1 MPRFGLLGFFV
12 GSRIVLLIVL
22 SAVLVWS
29 GYYVWHFEAN
39 REKKWEHIS
48 VLEAHKTP
56 YNALEYDITTNTTT
70 RWIAS
75 APSLLK
81 PGQELTVLGDF
92 KPFTFE
98 NTAKNTMDR
107 SKMSA
112 GYAGRVAIKRVD
124 TAQIEC
130 SLICSTTRTIANF
143 EYSIRSVFLYNA
155 CQNQWFVPSML
166 GISCQDVAI
175 FSQGILIGGT
185 SGLSKPVAE
194 TIRSFGLTHIVAVSG
209 FQIVSI
215 IALLEW
221 IFSRLNWSPRQKLGI
236 FSVILVV
243 FLIITG
249 PQAPII
255 RAMISFFLT
264 GAALLF
270 LGRKLSPVRAL
281 LYAMIL
287 MLAVNPFYLYSYSF
301 WLSIMATLGVIAAI
315 WICRVRN
322 IENILAQ
329 GVLVSVGAYL
339 ATFGIVA
346 QLNDS
351 LNPASILANII
362 LAPLVPLISLS
373 ALLSLIPLIGTVFAA
388 LTNLAI
394 STLFAFLS
402 DAAGWVS
409 WSSFHFSAKF
419 GLTETLTYYGFLA
432 IIVIFLAW
440 YKTILHSR
448 KETFKKANASLSS
461 PGQVRR

>member
-1 MPRFGLLGFFV
+1 M
-12 GSRIVLLIVL
+12 
-22 SAVLVWS
+22 
-29 GYYVWHFEAN
+29 
-39 REKKWEHIS
+39 
-48 VLEAHKTP
+48 
-56 YNALEYDITTNTTT
+56 
-70 RWIAS
+70 
-75 APSLLK
+75 
-81 PGQELTVLGDF
+81 LGDF

-112 GYAGRVAIKRVD
+112 GYAGRVAIKRID

-130 SLICSTTRTIANF
+130 SFACSTTRAIASF
-143 EYSIRSVFLYNA
+143 EYIIRSVFLHNA
-155 CQNQWFVPSML
+155 CQNQWFVPSTL

-221 IFSRLNWSPRQKLGI
+221 MFSRLSWSPRQKLGV

-264 GAALLF
+264 GAILLF
-270 LGRKLSPVRAL
+270 FGRKLSPVRAL
-281 LYAMIL
+281 LYAVIL
-287 MLAVNPFYLYSYSF
+287 MLIINPFYLYSYSF

-322 IENILAQ
+322 IKNILAQ

-346 QLNDS
+346 QLNDTI
-351 LNPASILANII
+351 NPASILANII

-373 ALLSLIPLIGTVFAA
+373 ALLSLIPLIGMVFAA

-419 GLTETLTYYGFLA
+419 GLTETLSYYGFLGA
-432 IIVIFLAW
+432 LMFTTIW
-440 YKTILHSR
+440 YRAMIHTYLQ
-448 KETFKKANASLSS
+448 NAKN
-461 PGQVRR
+461 